1 MNKKDLMFVIAVL
14 KGERILCEPD
24 WFSVLGFLQYHR
36 IGGLFY
42 NQAKQLGICLPA
54 KVSKLLFDVYQ
65 SQVRRTEYIRQH
77 LKELSQSLINEHV
90 AHVLLK
96 GSVLSNLTDETLIYS
111 DGERVS
117 NDIDILVKPD
127 GISAVSDVLKKLGY
141 IQGTY
146 NAEENEI
153 TPFSR
158 MEILKRRMNR
168 GETAPFLRLT
178 GIPEFP
184 FIEVDINFSLGN
196 IPGGYQDLLTVM
208 IDERSIYHGKVELS
222 VTNEELFFLHLI
234 MHQFKESN
242 LYFMVERGKD
252 LDLYKLVDI
261 YYLWKENI
269 FDKELFDRLVEKY
282 RVQKEVGAVLGQVG
296 RIFDDESL
304 QHAANQ
310 YGDRTPEIIDYNNKR
325 TYVWTVD
332 EKKRLCKS
340 NASGYLK
347 EVSK

>member
-42 NQAKQLGICLPA
+42 NCAKRLGICLPTKINKA
-54 KVSKLLFDVYQ
+54 LLDIYQ
-65 SQVRRTEYIRQH
+65 FQARRTEYIRQH
-77 LKELSQSLINEHV
+77 LTELSQVLIDEKV

-96 GSVLSNLTDETLIYS
+96 GSVLSNLTDEALIYT

-127 GISAVSDVLKKLGY
+127 GISAVSNVLKKLGY

-146 NAEENEI
+146 NAEQNAI

-184 FIEVDINFSLGN
+184 FMEVDINFSLGN
-196 IPGGYQDLLTVM
+196 IPGGYQDLLTAM
-208 IDERSIYHGKVELS
+208 IEERIIYQGKIELS
-222 VTNEELFFLHLI
+222 ITNEELFFLHLI

-252 LDLYKLVDI
+252 LDLYKLADI
-261 YYLWKENI
+261 YYLWREDL
-269 FDKELFDRLVEKY
+269 FDKGIFNCLVEKY
-282 RVQKEVGAVLGQVG
+282 KVQKEVGAVLGQVG

-304 QHAANQ
+304 RYAANQ
-310 YGDRTPEIIDYNNKR
+310 YGDLTPEIIDYNNKR
-325 TYVWTVD
+325 TYIWTVD

-340 NASGYLK
+340 NASSYLK